1 MYYDPRS
8 LEPSGPTGVLHAK
21 AVVVDHEAV
30 FITSANLTAAALD
43 RNIEL
48 GVLIRH
54 RVLATSV
61 ANHFRGLVDVRLLSP
76 LPTF

>member
-1 MYYDPRS
+1 MD
-8 LEPSGPTGVLHAK
+8 
-21 AVVVDHEAV
+21 DEAV

-43 RNIEL
+43 HNIEL

-61 ANHFRGLVDVRLLSP
+61 TNHFQGLIDAQLLRP
-76 LPTF
+76 LPTS